1 MMRVRGSLWL
11 VPLVAVACAGG
22 GDTAQTEAETAPAA
36 DAAPAAET
44 DAASLA
50 QIGCVP
56 QRESVEGRAS
66 PYDSVRVAIGG
77 QTAQVCYG
85 RPYMSGREI
94 FGGLV
99 PWDTLW
105 RTGANEPTIIHTPV
119 AATIA
124 GVRVEPGSYS
134 IYTVPGR
141 EQWTIVV
148 NRSITQW
155 GHESSYTDE
164 VRGQEVGRATV
175 PATTVEQ
182 PVEQFTIRSEP
193 AGEGSNLI
201 LEWERTR
208 VTIPVLPA

>member
-1 MMRVRGSLWL
+1 
-11 VPLVAVACAGG
+11 
-22 GDTAQTEAETAPAA
+22 
-36 DAAPAAET
+36 
-44 DAASLA
+44 
-50 QIGCVP
+50 
-56 QRESVEGRAS
+56 
-66 PYDSVRVAIGG
+66 
-77 QTAQVCYG
+77 
-85 RPYMSGREI
+85 
-94 FGGLV
+94 
-99 PWDTLW
+99 
-105 RTGANEPTIIHTPV
+105 TGANEPTIIHTPV

-208 VTIPVLPA
+208 VTIP